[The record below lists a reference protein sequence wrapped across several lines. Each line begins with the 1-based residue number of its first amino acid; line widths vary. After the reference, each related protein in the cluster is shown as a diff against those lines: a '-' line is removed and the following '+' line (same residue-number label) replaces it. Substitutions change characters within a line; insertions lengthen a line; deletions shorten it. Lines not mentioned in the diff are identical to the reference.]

1 MTIPKLRPTF
11 TFDQERIEAL
21 KAIAPEAFADGKI
34 NWETLREAL
43 GEHLEDEGR
52 DAEHFGLFWPGKR
65 QARRLVSTPS
75 RGTLIPAAG
84 EGVNEATTRHLFIEG
99 DNLEVLKLLQKSY
112 AGRVKMIYIDPPYN
126 TGNDFIYSDNF
137 TQPLEE
143 YLRATGQADELGRV
157 LVTNTKAGG
166 RYHSNWLNMM
176 YPRLRL
182 ARNLL
187 RADGVI
193 FVSIDDNEVHNL
205 RALMNE
211 VFGEENFLATFVRKR
226 RMATGMRGEPVSPD
240 HEYIVAF
247 AKSIQDVRLIGNAP
261 TEKDYPFQDSKGKYR
276 STDLTVGMTRE
287 MRPNQYY
294 PIKSPYAD
302 IEYWPPETRVWR
314 FQPSTMQEHILN
326 DNIIWPDQYPERGLS
341 RPRFK
346 TRFNPTKSDQKM
358 LPVSTW
364 IDTHKPTDTALE
376 EELLLSAGMNQE
388 GTKELRDL
396 FGVQVLEYPKPV
408 SLLKALCGLSS
419 LPDDEDIILDF
430 FAGSCTTAHA
440 VLQLNRED
448 GGNRR
453 FIMVQL
459 PEPTPPDSPARQAGF
474 ATIAD
479 IGKER
484 IRRVIQRL
492 QAEDAGKLLTGRDAA
507 EDLGFRVYKLGRSHY
522 KAWQDYDGD
531 DLDALQ
537 TLFDR
542 FESPL
547 VEGWQP
553 EALLV
558 EVLLMEGFPLDS
570 AVETLPAFTR
580 NRVWRVSSDLVAH
593 RLYVCLDERVH
604 DETIA
609 GLALGP
615 DDIFIC
621 LDSAL
626 TDEAKLRLEDGRRV
640 KVI

>member
-187 RADGVI
+187 REDGVI

-522 KAWQDYDGD
+522 QAWQDYDGD